1 MPFPR
6 FLVLMLLLGLNAF
19 GQQVSGELFQ
29 AFKSSNATKV
39 ASYFDQT
46 VDLSFPGNEGVFSR
60 NQSELMLQDF
70 FTKNPVKN
78 FYLKHEN
85 KSADGSVS
93 AIGTLHCQ
101 TGVFRVF
108 FYLKKVGDSQQ
119 LKELRIEK
127 SN

>member
-1 MPFPR
+1 MRVVPFLA
-6 FLVLMLLLGLNAF
+6 FALLFVLDGF
-19 GQQVSGELFQ
+19 GQQVSGDLFQ
-29 AFKSSNATKV
+29 AFRSSNATKV

-46 VDLSFPGNEGVFSR
+46 VDLSFPGNEGVFSK

-93 AIGTLHCQ
+93 AVGTLDCK
-101 TGVFRVF
+101 TGIYRVF